1 MTKIELTGTEKLFTL
16 LMKLFVSF
24 MYEGICFI
32 TGWRWWSTNLEI
44 SDVWHS
50 IEFIIGLP
58 GLFGLWIFGMFFAIF
73 QYLYCWC
80 MKIFSHKKGE
90 FLIKMFSSKFL
101 LIWVQTEF
109 LKKLFQI
116 KFFKPCSEPMQ
127 LYYQFNNNFSW
138 PKIYKYLYLLP
149 LCVKWA
155 ANIFNFRPVAGGEG
169 GGNMQ
174 PNPDFC

>member
-1 MTKIELTGTEKLFTL
+1 
-16 LMKLFVSF
+16 
-24 MYEGICFI
+24 
-32 TGWRWWSTNLEI
+32 
-44 SDVWHS
+44 
-50 IEFIIGLP
+50 
-58 GLFGLWIFGMFFAIF
+58 MFFAIF

-80 MKIFSHKKGE
+80 MKIFSHKKEE

-109 LKKLFQI
+109 LKKLFQP

-138 PKIYKYLYLLP
+138 PKIYKYLYPLP

-155 ANIFNFRPVAGGEG
+155 ANIFNFRPVAGGGWG
-169 GGNMQ
+169 GTCSPTQIFVKFYFLWIERNSVKVKNSPKLQ
-174 PNPDFC
+174 N